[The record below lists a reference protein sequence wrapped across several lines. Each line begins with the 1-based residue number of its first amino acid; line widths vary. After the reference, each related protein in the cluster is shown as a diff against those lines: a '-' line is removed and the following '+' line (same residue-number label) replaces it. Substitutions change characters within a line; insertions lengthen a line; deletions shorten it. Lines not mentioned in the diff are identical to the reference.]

1 MTNLNENI
9 QLETVTIS
17 SHLNLV
23 ELVQRIYPPAYKHL
37 WKNEDCSF
45 YVDTFYNI
53 ANLKL
58 ELSNKNAEYY
68 FIIYKNK
75 PVGICRIQFNEPLN
89 NLKNGTY
96 IHRMYLGVEA
106 QGKGVAKTIFN
117 WIETRAKEKNSTFLW
132 LKAMDTQEQAIK
144 FYTKNHF
151 KITGKT
157 SLDFDLLHKPLRGML
172 IMSKE
177 I

>member
-1 MTNLNENI
+1 MINLSENV
-9 QLETVTIS
+9 QLETVTIN

-23 ELVQRIYPPAYKHL
+23 ELIQRIYPPAYKHL
-37 WKNEDCSF
+37 WQNEDCSF

-96 IHRMYLGVEA
+96 IHRMYLGIEA
-106 QGKGVAKTIFN
+106 QGKRF
-117 WIETRAKEKNSTFLW
+117 
-132 LKAMDTQEQAIK
+132 
-144 FYTKNHF
+144 
-151 KITGKT
+151 
-157 SLDFDLLHKPLRGML
+157 
-172 IMSKE
+172 
-177 I
+177 